1 MSKTIVVQVCYESC
15 YNTIHALVNNHLGNL
30 EKVVTTRAGHLQEH
44 ALKVTMQWNNRVFR
58 VV

>member
-1 MSKTIVVQVCYESC
+1 MSETIVVQVCYESS

-44 ALKVTMQWNNRVFR
+44 APK
-58 VV
+58 